1 MILRTLPDRAIWLR
15 GSDALSWLQGQCTQ
29 DLGRFAETEHLPT
42 CFCRPTGQLLAIAHL
57 YQQADGILIITDRP
71 QVVLNLVDEFV
82 IMEDVEA
89 KLDERP
95 LASVQ
100 GAGWGEDL
108 NVRYRFERDRTG
120 FGGFDAFATFEC
132 PLAELDPAHLDMLEI
147 AAGIP
152 RPGVDTNE
160 KALPPELGPRFDQ
173 TYIHYQK
180 GCYTGQEVLQRIH
193 SRGHTNRT
201 WVGLRSESLVPAGA
215 ELVHEGQVVG
225 TVLRSALHPEL
236 GAIGTAMVRNA
247 AAQAGTELQAGLEP
261 VVVSEFPIT

>member
-1 MILRTLPDRAIWLR
+1 MRAVPDRAIWLR
-15 GSDALSWLQGQCTQ
+15 GSDAISWLQGQCTQ

-57 YQQADGILIITDRP
+57 YRQADGILIITDRP
-71 QVVLNLVDEFV
+71 QVVLDLVDEFV

-89 KLDERP
+89 ELDERP

-100 GAGWGEDL
+100 GAGWREDL

-132 PLAELDPAHLDMLEI
+132 PLADLDPAHLEMLEI

-152 RPGVDTNE
+152 RAGVDTNE
-160 KALPPELGPRFDQ
+160 KTLPPELGHRFDQ

-201 WVGLRSESLVPAGA
+201 WVGFRSQSLVSAGS
-215 ELVHEGQVVG
+215 ELLLEGQAVG
-225 TVLRSALHPEL
+225 SVLRSALHPEL
-236 GAIGTAMVRNA
+236 GAIGTAMVRNVA
-247 AAQAGTELQAGLEP
+247 AKVGTVLRAGSEAVT
-261 VVVSEFPIT
+261 VSDFPMS